1 MESTAARQLDNR
13 LCAKAR
19 HARDARFDGL
29 FFVGV
34 KTTGIFC
41 RPICPATPPK
51 EQNVEYFTSAL
62 HAAQAGLRPCLRCRP
77 ESAPGSPAWRGVQ
90 TTLSRAI
97 ALIDAGEWQSGSL
110 PAFAERLGVS
120 DRYLRRLFRQHLGV
134 SPVKYANYQRAMFAR
149 QLLQQT
155 ALPIS
160 EVAYRAGFGSTR
172 RFNDVFMALTGLN
185 PRQLRRAEQQ
195 EQSNPRSLSVL
206 LSYRPPYDWAAL
218 RDFYYTRQIAGMER
232 LTADSYSRTCHFG
245 DGAGLFTATHLA
257 AKHAFRVE
265 LELDKAELTLPVIQ
279 RIRRLLD
286 LDADVATIAA
296 DLGSHPLLGQLHR
309 PGLRLPGIWSPFEAG
324 VRAILGQQVSVK
336 AAHRLV
342 TRLVEELGESL
353 GVGSASGADSDLPHL
368 LFPTPAA
375 VLASDLDFLAMPGR
389 RKQALWALADY
400 LERGETS
407 SVCGSDSLA
416 SAQTEFDHWLAL
428 PGIGPWT
435 VQYAAF
441 RMGNPN
447 IFLAGDLGV
456 KNALKKLAADDS
468 ALETIASDQ
477 LSPWGSYATL
487 LLWQSLSDGG
497 SEAARKQSK
506 PLR

>member
-218 RDFYYTRQIAGMER
+218 RDFYRTRQIAGMER

-245 DGAGLFTATHLA
+245 DGTGVFTATHLA

-342 TRLVEELGESL
+342 TRLVEELGESV
-353 GVGSASGADSDLPHL
+353 GVGSASGTDSDLPHL

-389 RKQALWALADY
+389 RKQALRALADY
-400 LERGETS
+400 LERGETGN
-407 SVCGSDSLA
+407 VCGSDSPA

-456 KNALKKLAADDS
+456 KNALTKLAADDG

-487 LLWQSLSDGG
+487 LLWQSLSDSG

>member
-1 MESTAARQLDNR
+1 MESTAVRQLDYR

-51 EQNVEYFTSAL
+51 EQNVEYFSSAL
-62 HAAQAGLRPCLRCRP
+62 DAAQAGLRPCLRCRP

-97 ALIDAGEWQSGSL
+97 GLIDAGEWQSGSL
-110 PAFAERLGVS
+110 PAFAERLGIS
-120 DRYLRRLFRQHLGV
+120 DRYLRRLFRRHLGV
-134 SPVKYANYQRAMFAR
+134 SPVKYANYQRAMFAK

-155 ALPIS
+155 ALPIT

-185 PRQLRRAEQQ
+185 PRQLRRAEPA
-195 EQSNPRSLSVL
+195 EKPASRSLAVL
-206 LSYRPPYDWAAL
+206 LSYRPPYDWAAV
-218 RDFYYTRQIAGMER
+218 RDFFRTRQISGLER
-232 LTADSYSRTCHFG
+232 VTTNSYSRTCHFG
-245 DGAGLFTATHLA
+245 DSAGVFTATHLPDQ
-257 AKHAFRVE
+257 HAFRVE
-265 LELDKAELTLPVIQ
+265 LELDKAEFTLPVIQ
-279 RIRRLLD
+279 RIRRVLD

-296 DLGSHPLLGQLHR
+296 DLGNHPLLGQLHR
-309 PGLRLPGIWSPFEAG
+309 AGLRLPGIWSPFEAG

-342 TRLVEELGESL
+342 TRLVQELGESV
-353 GVGSASGADSDLPHL
+353 GVGSSFGTGSDVPYL

-375 VLASDLDFLAMPGR
+375 VLASNLDFLAMPGR

-400 LERGETS
+400 LEHDETGHVRGT
-407 SVCGSDSLA
+407 DSPV
-416 SAQTEFDHWLAL
+416 SARTEFDHWLTL

-435 VQYAAF
+435 VQYTAF

-456 KNALKKLAADDS
+456 KNALKKLECSADDPGIK
-468 ALETIASDQ
+468 AEE

-487 LLWQSLSDGG
+487 LLWQCLSAGD
-497 SEAARKQSK
+497 SEAAPKQSK